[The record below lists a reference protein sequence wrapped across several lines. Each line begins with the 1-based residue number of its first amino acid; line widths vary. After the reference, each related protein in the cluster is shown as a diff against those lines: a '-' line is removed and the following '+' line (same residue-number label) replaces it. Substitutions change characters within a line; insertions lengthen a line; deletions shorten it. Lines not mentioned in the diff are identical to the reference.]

1 MSEEKNNGG
10 NLIDGS
16 PIKRRDFFRKIGT
29 ALAGA
34 SIAAVGVGGATK
46 VKGNRKSD
54 LYWQIDHE
62 KCIQCGRCETSCV
75 MPMSAVRCMHANKVC
90 GYCDLCGGYY
100 RTNAKELN
108 TAAENM
114 LCPTGAIS
122 RKFVEEPYFE
132 YTIDEA
138 LCNGCGK
145 CVKGC
150 SSFGNGSLF
159 LQIRQELCLNCNE
172 CNIAKVCPS
181 GAISRVSYE
190 EAYKF
195 KDHA

>member
-1 MSEEKNNGG
+1 MEDKKKEYIS
-10 NLIDGS
+10 GS
-16 PIKRRDFFRKIGT
+16 PIRRRDFFRKVGT
-29 ALAGA
+29 ALAGGGLL
-34 SIAAVGVGGATK
+34 AVGSGAATRVRSGK
-46 VKGNRKSD
+46 KAD

-75 MPMSAVRCMHANKVC
+75 MPVSAVRCMHANQVC

-114 LCPTGAIS
+114 LCPTGAIE

-132 YTIDEA
+132 YTVDA
-138 LCNGCGK
+138 DKCNGCGK

-150 SSFGNGSLF
+150 SSFGNGSLY
-159 LQIRQELCLNCNE
+159 LQIRQEFCLNCNE
-172 CNIAKVCPS
+172 CNIARQCPS
-181 GAISRVSYE
+181 GAISRVSRE

-195 KDHA
+195 KDQA